1 MKNKVIYQ
9 VNEVKNFK
17 ELMNQTVDK
26 YPDNI
31 AYKFK
36 EKTSKEEV
44 IYKEVTYKKVKE
56 DVQALGTALLN
67 MGLENKKVAL
77 IANNCY
83 QWCVSY
89 LAITT
94 SNIVVVPLDKALP
107 EGEIENLILRSK
119 VEAVIFEDKY
129 SNIFKNI
136 KDKNESNLKYYIS
149 IGKTNEKETICFEEL
164 VEQGKKEL
172 EKEDKKYENIKIDEN
187 KMSVMLFT
195 SGTTDK
201 PKAVML
207 SQNNICS
214 DITAL
219 AKYVKLYPQDVLL
232 SFLPLHHTF
241 ESTITF
247 LFGFYFGV
255 TVAFCD
261 GLRYIAQNLVEYKVS
276 VFVAVPLVL
285 ETIYKKLLKGIDDLG
300 KTKLINKMI
309 KISNVLLKLKID
321 VRRKLFKSVI
331 DKLGGNLRI
340 ALFGAAPMDKD
351 IIIGYNN
358 FGIATIQGYG
368 LTETSPVISAETDKA
383 KRPGSIGYVLP
394 NLEIKIEDK
403 DEYGVGEIVVKGS
416 SVMLGYY
423 EAEEETKKVLKDGW
437 FYTGDLGYLDKDE
450 FLYITGRK
458 KDLIVLK
465 NGKNIYPQEL
475 EFLINKLPYIEESL
489 VYAKEQKKKELLIG
503 AKIVYNEERIKEI
516 LGEKTEDEY
525 KEIIWEEIK
534 KINQTIPIYKHIKE
548 IQITKEPLAKTTT
561 QKVKRYEEIKKI

>member
-321 VRRKLFKSVI
+321 IRRKLFKSVI

-340 ALFGAAPMDKD
+340 TLFGAAPMDKD